1 MVNGAEWQNGKFYSR
16 RVNRLTLNELI
27 LKLQEHQELC
37 GEYECSISIDTADAF
52 NVTRLDDVQ
61 IIRYEATDTPD
72 GYVYEICLHGE
83 LIPQED

>member
-1 MVNGAEWQNGKFYSR
+1 MVNGAEWQNGKFYSS
-16 RVNRLTLNELI
+16 RVKRLNLNELI

>member
-1 MVNGAEWQNGKFYSR
+1 MVNGAEWQSGKFYSR
-16 RVNRLTLNELI
+16 RVKRLTLNELI

>member
-1 MVNGAEWQNGKFYSR
+1 MR
-16 RVNRLTLNELI
+16 RAKKLTLNELI
-27 LKLQEHQELC
+27 LKLQQHQELC
-37 GEYECSISIDTADAF
+37 GEYECSISIDTPDAF

-61 IIRYEATDTPD
+61 INRYEATDTPD

>member
-1 MVNGAEWQNGKFYSR
+1 MNGLNYQR
-16 RVNRLTLNELI
+16 RVKKLTLNELI
-27 LKLQEHQELC
+27 SKLQKHQELC

-61 IIRYEATDTPD
+61 INRYEATDTPD

-83 LIPQED
+83 LIPQQEEE

>member
-1 MVNGAEWQNGKFYSR
+1 MVNGAEWQSGKFYSR
-16 RVNRLTLNELI
+16 RVKRLTLNELI

-61 IIRYEATDTPD
+61 INRYEATDTPD

>member
-1 MVNGAEWQNGKFYSR
+1 MVNGAEWQSGKFYSR
-16 RVNRLTLNELI
+16 RVKRLTLNELI

-52 NVTRLDDVQ
+52 NVTRLDDVV
-61 IIRYEATDTPD
+61 INRYEATDTPD
-72 GYVYEICLHGE
+72 GYVYEVCLHGE

>member
-1 MVNGAEWQNGKFYSR
+1 MVNGAEWQSGKFYSR
-16 RVNRLTLNELI
+16 RVNKLTLNDLI

-37 GEYECSISIDTADAF
+37 GEYECSISIDTSDAF

-72 GYVYEICLHGE
+72 GYVYEVCFHGE

>member
-16 RVNRLTLNELI
+16 RVNRLTLRELI